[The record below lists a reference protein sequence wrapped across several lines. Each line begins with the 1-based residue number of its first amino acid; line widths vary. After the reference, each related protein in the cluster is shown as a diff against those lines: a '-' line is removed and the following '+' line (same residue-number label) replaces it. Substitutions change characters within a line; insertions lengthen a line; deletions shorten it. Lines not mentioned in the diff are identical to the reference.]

1 MKDELKEYFSRFVAN
16 ASERDIPKIAQNL
29 AAMCRG
35 PIQKAWGDVQ
45 ALWAMIKDPDAAW
58 KSKTIAIG
66 ALLYLV
72 SPIDLI
78 PDAIPVLGLTD
89 DASVVAAAV
98 ASLSFE
104 LKKYRG
110 EKLPA
115 VPVPAN
121 QPESD
126 AAIQERRKAFAKE
139 KTDRLTE
146 SFNSW
151 KRKEISWEE
160 FTAIRADIFRE
171 LGVPSYTTPAAVA
184 PSQPKQIEDNS
195 VEFRLKRLSG
205 LLENKIISQ
214 AEHDAK
220 RQQIL
225 SEL

>member
-1 MKDELKEYFSRFVAN
+1 MKDELKEFFGRFVAN

-78 PDAIPVLGLTD
+78 PDAIPVFGLTD

-98 ASLSFE
+98 ASLSIE
-104 LKKYRG
+104 LKKYRAG
-110 EKLPA
+110 Y
-115 VPVPAN
+115 
-121 QPESD
+121 Q
-126 AAIQERRKAFAKE
+126 
-139 KTDRLTE
+139 
-146 SFNSW
+146 
-151 KRKEISWEE
+151 
-160 FTAIRADIFRE
+160 
-171 LGVPSYTTPAAVA
+171 PAAVA

-195 VEFRLKRLSG
+195 VEFRLNKIKAM
-205 LLENKIISQ
+205 LENKTITQ

-225 SEL
+225 SEI

>member
-1 MKDELKEYFSRFVAN
+1 MKEELKEFFNRFVAN

-58 KSKTIAIG
+58 KSKTVAIG

-78 PDAIPVLGLTD
+78 PDVVPVFGLTD
-89 DASVVAAAV
+89 DASVIAAAV

-104 LKKYRG
+104 LKKYRVQVLG
-110 EKLPA
+110 QLPA
-115 VPVPAN
+115 PDN
-121 QPESD
+121 QPPPVQ
-126 AAIQERRKAFAKE
+126 AHQ
-139 KTDRLTE
+139 
-146 SFNSW
+146 
-151 KRKEISWEE
+151 
-160 FTAIRADIFRE
+160 
-171 LGVPSYTTPAAVA
+171 
-184 PSQPKQIEDNS
+184 QPQLADNS
-195 VEFRLKRLSG
+195 VEFRLKQLDA
-205 LLENKIISQ
+205 LLESKIITQ
-214 AEHDAK
+214 AEYDAK